1 MSLKD
6 YDSVEDA
13 VRKQL
18 ESIELT
24 DAGQSLAQI
33 ALALARTLDTAR
45 DSTSGAMSQS
55 VPGTSKELRE
65 TLKQIADTAPD
76 DDPFLGGLLDPD
88 G

>member
-1 MSLKD
+1 MTLKE

-13 VRKQL
+13 VHHQL
-18 ESIELT
+18 ETLELT
-24 DAGQSLAQI
+24 DTGQSLAQI

-65 TLKQIADTAPD
+65 TLKQIADTVEAGD
-76 DDPFLGGLLDPD
+76 TFLSGLLDN
-88 G
+88 